1 MKTLYA
7 KLAFTGIIKNR
18 KNYVPYIFASS
29 VMVMVFYLVVF
40 LANNEM
46 LSKVVGG
53 DSMKDILSVG
63 IPVMA
68 IFSAIFLFY
77 TNSFLVKRRRK
88 EFGLYNLLGLSKAKI
103 ARVLLWENLA
113 VYLLVLGLGLG
124 LGILFSKL
132 AEMLA
137 ARMLGGL
144 PEYEFSVDLPAVILT
159 AAVFALIFVL
169 ILLNS
174 LRNLFFSR
182 PIKLLQSESAGEKP
196 PKTNI
201 PFAVL
206 GTLLLGA
213 AYTMAIVIK
222 EPMLALVGFMF
233 AVIMVIIATY
243 LLFIAGSVV
252 LCRILRKNKRYY
264 YKTAHFVSVSQ
275 MAFRMRR
282 NGAGLASICI
292 LSTMVLVTISST
304 TVLYAG
310 ADDMIDATYPR
321 ECEVYFLEYTN
332 NGNYDFDGDKYIP
345 EINKLLE
352 ENGLPH
358 ENEIITHDMHLGA
371 RMLANGINSGLSEDT
386 YFEGDFFIAGE
397 CEELVNRGITLG
409 ENEIVIAEKNTSNFK
424 DFKTL
429 TIEGV
434 EYKVV
439 SYINDI
445 FSLPPTV
452 NIVTNGSDEVML
464 LEIYVNSTE
473 TLLDIAKR
481 AYERDEYGCDIY
493 THYLFDIGNDRFNE
507 QLFYKAYN
515 QAEEL
520 RTSLY
525 NDDVNVTID
534 FRSEAEEGYLGIYGG
549 LFFLGI
555 LLGGSFLTAAV
566 LIMYYKQISEGY
578 EDAARFNILQK
589 VGMTARE
596 IKSAVNS
603 QVLTVFFL
611 PLAAAGV
618 HMIFAFPILSRIM
631 RMFLTAST
639 VWTFAGVTLLS
650 YVVFS
655 VIYMI
660 VYKLTSSSYRRIVGK
675 KL

>member
-7 KLAFTGIIKNR
+7 RLAFTGIFKNG
-18 KNYVPYIFASS
+18 KNYIPYILASS
-29 VMVMVFYLVVF
+29 LMVMVFYLVVF
-40 LANNEM
+40 LANNVM
-46 LSKVVGG
+46 LSKIVGG
-53 DSMKDILSVG
+53 DSMKDILTFG

-88 EFGLYNLLGLSKAKI
+88 EFGLYNLLGLSKFQI
-103 ARVLLWENLA
+103 ARILGWENL
-113 VYLLVLGLGLG
+113 VIFVTVDVVGTGF
-124 LGILFSKL
+124 GILLSKL

-144 PEYEFSVDLPAVILT
+144 PEYEFSVDLPAVGLT
-159 AAVFALIFVL
+159 AAVFAGIFFL

-174 LRNLFFSR
+174 LRSLFFSR
-182 PIKLLQSESAGEKP
+182 PIKMLRSESTGEKP
-196 PKTNI
+196 PRTNV
-201 PFAVL
+201 PFTVI
-206 GTLLLGA
+206 GILLLGT

-222 EPMLALVGFMF
+222 NPMGALVGFVF

-252 LCRILRKNKRYY
+252 LCRILRAKKKYY

-321 ECEVYFLEYTN
+321 ECEVYFLEYNDSN
-332 NGNYDFDGDKYIP
+332 NSGFGGDKYIP
-345 EINKLLE
+345 EINALLE
-352 ENGLPH
+352 ENDLPH
-358 ENEIITHDMHLGA
+358 ENEIITHDMKLGA
-371 RMLANGINSGLSEDT
+371 RMLAEGMNSGLSMST
-386 YFEGDFFIAGE
+386 YFEGEFFIAGE
-397 CEELVNRGITLG
+397 CEELANRGITLG
-409 ENEIVIAEKNTSNFK
+409 KNEIVIAEKNTTNFK

-439 SYINDI
+439 SYINDS
-445 FSLPPTV
+445 FSLPPIA
-452 NIVTNGSDEVML
+452 NIVTNNSDEVML
-464 LEIYVNSTE
+464 LEIYVNSPE
-473 TLLDIAKR
+473 TLCGIADR
-481 AYERDEYGCDIY
+481 AYERDKLIYDMY
-493 THYLFDIGNDRFNE
+493 THYLFDIGNDRDNE
-507 QLFYKAYN
+507 RLFYKAYN

-520 RTSLY
+520 RQNVY
-525 NDDVNVTID
+525 NDDLHIVID
-534 FRSEAEEGYLGIYGG
+534 FRSDFAEEFLGLYGG

-555 LLGGSFLTAAV
+555 LLGGVFLTAAV

-578 EDAARFNILQK
+578 EDAARFEILKK
-589 VGMTARE
+589 VGMTTRE
-596 IKSAVNS
+596 IKSSVNS

-618 HMIFAFPILSRIM
+618 HMLFAFPILTRILEI
-631 RMFLTAST
+631 FLTAST

-650 YVVFS
+650 YAVFS
-655 VIYMI
+655 VIYI
-660 VYKLTSSSYRRIVGK
+660 TVYKLTSASYRKIVG
-675 KL
+675 

>member
-1 MKTLYA
+1 MRTLYA
-7 KLAFTGIIKNR
+7 KLTFTGIIKNR

-29 VMVMVFYLVVF
+29 VMVMVFYLVVY

-103 ARVLLWENLA
+103 ARVLLWENLT

-124 LGILFSKL
+124 VGILFSKL

-144 PEYEFSVDLPAVILT
+144 PEYEFSVDLLAVILT
-159 AAVFALIFVL
+159 AAVFAVIFVL

-201 PFAVL
+201 PFAVI
-206 GTLLLGA
+206 GVLLLGA

-222 EPMLALVGFMF
+222 EPMLALAGFMF

-264 YKTAHFVSVSQ
+264 YQTAHFVSVSQ

-321 ECEVYFLEYTN
+321 ECEVYFLEYNDSN
-332 NGNYDFDGDKYIP
+332 NSGFGGDKYIP
-345 EINKLLE
+345 EINALLE

-358 ENEIITHDMHLGA
+358 ENEIITHDMKLGA
-371 RMLANGINSGLSEDT
+371 NMLANRMNSGLSEDT
-386 YFEGDFFIAGE
+386 YFEGKFFIAGE
-397 CEELVNRGITLG
+397 CEELANRGITLG
-409 ENEIVIAEKNTSNFK
+409 KNEIVIAEKNTTNFK

-445 FSLPPTV
+445 FSLPPAV
-452 NIVTNGSDEVML
+452 NIVTNGSDAVML
-464 LEIYVNSTE
+464 LEIYVNSPE
-473 TLLDIAKR
+473 TLCGIANR
-481 AYERDEYGCDIY
+481 AYGHDEYGCNIY
-493 THYLFDIGNDRFNE
+493 THYLFDIGNDRDNE
-507 QLFYKAYN
+507 RLFYKAYN

-520 RTSLY
+520 RQNAY
-525 NDDVNVTID
+525 NDDLHIVID
-534 FRSEAEEGYLGIYGG
+534 FRSDFAEEFLGLYGG

-555 LLGGSFLTAAV
+555 LLGGAFLTAAV

-578 EDAARFNILQK
+578 EDAARFNILRK

-650 YVVFS
+650 YLVFS

-660 VYKLTSSSYRRIVGK
+660 VYKLTSSSYRRIAGK